1 MAFQVLEYDADQIRI
16 SIAGVAVAQ
25 GAGVSGFA
33 DGEFL
38 SIGFK
43 PQFTMVKGT
52 DGSATRSKTNDRE
65 CEIKI
70 ILMQSNSLNA
80 ALSALL
86 FADVS
91 TPNGTGIGSFIVEDL
106 QGTTL
111 ISVPTAWI
119 SAPAEV
125 SYDRGAKARSW
136 PISGLWDVL
145 VLGGNG

>member
-1 MAFQVLEYDADQIRI
+1 MGFQVLEYDADQIRM
-16 SIAGVAVAQ
+16 SIAGVALAQ

-65 CEIKI
+65 VEIKI
-70 ILMQSNSLNA
+70 NLMQTNSLNA
-80 ALSALL
+80 ILSALL

-91 TPNGTGIGSFIVEDL
+91 TPNGTGIGSFVCEDL

-111 ISVPTAWI
+111 VVVPYSWLV
-119 SAPAEV
+119 AP
-125 SYDRGAKARSW
+125 SDITFDRGAKGRSW
-136 PISGLWDVL
+136 TVSGLWSQAIV
-145 VLGGNG
+145 GGN